1 MTNIVN
7 LVNIHAM
14 SKQARESILD
24 MIYRTHLYLQ
34 ERERTPRDYGTGDLL
49 YPSDIHTVVAVSKA
63 PGCNLTAL
71 ASQLHISKAA
81 VSKFVAKLV
90 RMGYL
95 IKSKPVDNDREVIF
109 NLTKKGQTAADG
121 HQAFEKKTF
130 GPFFQVEAALSERD
144 YQAIK
149 EFFKKLISPTGK

>member
-1 MTNIVN
+1 
-7 LVNIHAM
+7 M
-14 SKQARESILD
+14 SKRDRESILD

-49 YPSDIHTVVAVSKA
+49 YSSEIHTVVAVSKA
-63 PGCNLTAL
+63 PGCNLTVL
-71 ASQLHISKAA
+71 AARLNISKAA

-90 RMGYL
+90 LKGYL
-95 IKSKPVDNDREVIF
+95 VKSKPVDNDREVIF
-109 NLTKKGQTAADG
+109 NLTKKGQTATKG

-149 EFFKKLISPTGK
+149 EFFKELISPNGK